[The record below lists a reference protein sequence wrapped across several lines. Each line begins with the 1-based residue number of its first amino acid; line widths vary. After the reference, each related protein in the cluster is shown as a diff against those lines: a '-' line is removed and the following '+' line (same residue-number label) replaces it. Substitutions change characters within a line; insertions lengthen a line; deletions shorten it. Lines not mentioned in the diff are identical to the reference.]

1 LQERPRGPVPLGD
14 AISSFLR
21 EAGLGARSKDHEVF
35 RAWAEAYGKDDARPV
50 AFRNRALHLEVFS
63 TSLCQDLKSF
73 SGDRFRRK
81 ANQILGEERI
91 RRIVVKLTSR

>member
-1 LQERPRGPVPLGD
+1 MEEKKRGPVPLSD
-14 AISSFLR
+14 AIQAFL
-21 EAGLGARSKDHEVF
+21 KDSGIRAKGRDGEVY
-35 RAWAEAYGKDDARPV
+35 RAWNEAYGSTDARPV
-50 AFRNRALHLEVFS
+50 ALRRGALHVEVTS
-63 TSLCQDLKSF
+63 TSVLQDLKSF